1 MLHGL
6 GGRVGAIGERV
17 NRLLMI
23 RQGGGVIATSVVVA
37 INGRRISQLSQEVIE
52 AAAKNAHFDG
62 L

>member
-6 GGRVGAIGERV
+6 GGSMGAIGERV

-23 RQGGGVIATSVVVA
+23 RHGGGVIATSVVIAV
-37 INGRRISQLSQEVIE
+37 NGRRFSQLSQEVIE